1 MTNFQYLL
9 RITEPSTVSLTR
21 MYPGYLKILEIGW
34 SNADQPTRWISNKF
48 AEITKRSVRFL
59 LVLTNSKVN
68 LQKIK
73 IMAWFEMH
81 RYRKVLYHLTRF
93 LKYVFITGVQKKTYL
108 ALTLT
113 REILAS
119 RYVVVF

>member
-1 MTNFQYLL
+1 
-9 RITEPSTVSLTR
+9 

-34 SNADQPTRWISNKF
+34 SNAEQPTRWISNKF

-73 IMAWFEMH
+73 IVAWFEMH
-81 RYRKVLYHLTRF
+81 RYRKVLYHLSRF
-93 LKYVFITGVQKKTYL
+93 LKYVFITGIYKKDILKL
-108 ALTLT
+108 A
-113 REILAS
+113 INIWHICDI
-119 RYVVVF
+119 